1 MIYPRVPTYEHAGQ
15 AAGMHSHTHVAAQVR
30 MSERVSET
38 YQKMNFF
45 FFYGIYNNTY
55 SIMLCILSTL
65 VHHVYAL
72 AKIFVDI
79 IEYAYDVYV

>member
-1 MIYPRVPTYEHAGQ
+1 MGLSRTHTYEHAGQ

-45 FFYGIYNNTY
+45 FFLAYIIILTGSSGNVARLGFFGANGDIYRFESSY
-55 SIMLCILSTL
+55 
-65 VHHVYAL
+65 
-72 AKIFVDI
+72 IFF
-79 IEYAYDVYV
+79 E